1 MIPDWVRSSTTMR
14 AALNAARRHF
24 AYAAGFSALLNILF
38 IVPMI
43 YMLQVYDRVVP
54 TQGRMTLLFLTIVL
68 AVSLATL
75 AALDAIRSRL
85 LVRAG
90 VQLDRALA
98 APIIRATLIQPDS
111 AQRLARQAVREFD
124 ILRQAMTGPA
134 VLGVLDAPWV
144 PIYILVA
151 FLVHPWIGVLALV
164 GALLIMFLAWRNEL
178 ATREPLQQATLAA
191 GRSYAAYDFSVS
203 ASDVVRALGLR
214 EALVQ
219 GHLTGRQAMMQL
231 QTDAGITS
239 ARLTAESKFVRLLLQ
254 SLALGLGALLAID
267 GLVSPGAVFAS
278 MFIVGRAL
286 APIDQLVG
294 GWRSIV
300 QARGAIATLDEL
312 FATTPPDVARTRLPA
327 PTGRL
332 GVTGLGV
339 AGQDGKPILYNIGFE
354 VAPGEVVAI
363 VGPSGAGKSTLVRA
377 LAGAM
382 RPAAGEVRFDGA
394 EQRDWDPEQL
404 AEHVGFM
411 PQDTM
416 LFAGTIKD
424 NISRFRSALGESAA
438 TIDEDAVAAATLAG
452 AHEMILRLPSGYD
465 HVLQIGGK
473 GLSAGQAQRIALARA
488 LFRNPRYVILD
499 EPNASLDAEGDAQLA
514 VTLEDL
520 KARGTT
526 MLIVAHRLS
535 VLPVVD
541 KLLVLREGRLAIY
554 GPRDEVLR
562 KIAPPQRR
570 VAAQG

>member
-1 MIPDWVRSSTTMR
+1 MIPDWVRSSITMK
-14 AALNAARRHF
+14 AALEAARRHF

-54 TQGRMTLLFLTIVL
+54 TQGRVTLLFLTIVL

-75 AALDAIRSRL
+75 AALDAIRARL

-90 VQLDRALA
+90 VQLDRTLA
-98 APIIRATLIQPDS
+98 APIIRSTLMQADS
-111 AQRLARQAVREFD
+111 AKRLARQAVREFD

-134 VLGVLDAPWV
+134 ILGVLDAPWV

-151 FLVHPWIGVLALV
+151 FLVHPWIGVLSLV
-164 GALLIMFLAWRNEL
+164 GALLIIFLAWRSEL
-178 ATREPLQQATLAA
+178 ATRGPLQEANSAA
-191 GRSYAAYDFSVS
+191 GRSYAAYDSSVA

-219 GHLTGRQAMMQL
+219 GHLVERRTMMEL
-231 QTDAGITS
+231 QTDAGITA
-239 ARLTAESKFVRLLLQ
+239 ARLTAESKFVRLFLQ

-267 GLVSPGAVFAS
+267 GSISPGAVFAS

-286 APIDQLVG
+286 GPIDQLVG
-294 GWRSIV
+294 GWRIIV

-312 FATTPPDVARTRLPA
+312 FAATPADIARTRLPA
-327 PTGRL
+327 PGGRL
-332 GVTGLGV
+332 NVIGLGV
-339 AGQDGKPILYNIGFE
+339 AGSDGKPILLNIGFD

-382 RPAAGEVRFDGA
+382 RPAAGQVRFDGA

-411 PQDTM
+411 PQDTL

-424 NISRFRSALGESAA
+424 NISRFRSALGESPA
-438 TIDEDAVAAATLAG
+438 TIDEDAVAAAKLAR
-452 AHEMILRLPSGYD
+452 AHDLILQLPSGYD

-488 LFRNPRYVILD
+488 LFRSPRYVILD
-499 EPNASLDAEGDAQLA
+499 EPNASLDSEGDAQLT
-514 VTLEDL
+514 VTLEEL
-520 KARGTT
+520 KAAGHTI
-526 MLIVAHRLS
+526 LLVAHRLS

-541 KLLVLREGRLAIY
+541 KLLVIRDGRLAMF
-554 GPRDEVLR
+554 GSRDEVLR
-562 KIAPPQRR
+562 QIAPPQPR
-570 VAAQG
+570 VATQG